1 MTDTC
6 CTHNCDQGRTCPLR
20 QDRSTQ
26 PNYADQKTQMPPA
39 VAGIVQTLRI
49 LRTVFAGVGATFL
62 VGMGCVW
69 VWYLR

>member
-1 MTDTC
+1 MNDAC

-26 PNYADQKTQMPPA
+26 TQMSPA

-62 VGMGCVW
+62 VGLGCVW